1 MNRLTL
7 VVLCAGL
14 ICMVAGCGGGAT
26 ALDGN
31 LNGGTVVP
39 ENGDSSGGGDGTNAN
54 DNANDNDNVNENTND
69 NSDDDV
75 NDNTDD
81 EGGDSTP
88 ASLTVTSR
96 LLLNDAG
103 EIDRRFA
110 YRPGCGGDNVSPQ
123 LSWTGAPEETQSFI
137 VVIFDRSAGN
147 FIHWMVFDIA
157 AGVTNI
163 NEGGPAPGG
172 QTLNDYEQGLFGYGG
187 PCPPSGEVHTYVF
200 RVYALDIRNAG
211 LTAGRRVSLAELGAL
226 IADHLV
232 GEGELTATF
241 TGP

>member
-1 MNRLTL
+1 MNRATL
-7 VVLCAGL
+7 ALLCASL

-26 ALDGN
+26 TLDDET
-31 LNGGTVVP
+31 NGGTVVP
-39 ENGDSSGGGDGTNAN
+39 DNGNSSGGGDNVNAN
-54 DNANDNDNVNENTND
+54 DNAEENANENANDNSDDNTND
-69 NSDDDV
+69 NSDDD
-75 NDNTDD
+75 
-81 EGGDSTP
+81 GADSPP
-88 ASLTVTSR
+88 ARLTVTSR

-103 EIDRRFA
+103 AIDQRFA

-123 LSWTGAPEETQSFI
+123 LSWTGAPEETQSF
-137 VVIFDRSAGN
+137 VVVVLDRSAGD

-211 LTAGRRVSLAELGAL
+211 LTAGRQVSLAELEDL
-226 IADHLV
+226 IADHVV
-232 GEGELTATF
+232 GQGELTAPF